1 MKMKNISQHLFLLIL
16 ISAGLAISSCN
27 QNAEPPV
34 EQEETDMPADRKV
47 TLTQDQVELAGF
59 KFGQP
64 ELKVLSGHV
73 DAPGKLS
80 LPSGAQAKI
89 SPVFGGIVHSIEVT
103 LGQTV
108 KKGQVLAYLTDPEYI
123 KIQNEYLSAHINLNL
138 LEDEYKRQQRLF
150 DQQVSS
156 EKKRIQAKTEFQT
169 TKAEAKALELMISQ
183 IGLDPEQVI
192 QGNLYTEIPVKS
204 PITGIINDIMINLG
218 ENITEDDKMFEVSCR
233 NELLLEL
240 DVFEKDILNIKNGQ
254 RVSFWLANAGGF
266 TYEAK
271 ILTTGGAVIQNGGVV
286 KVLASFYNEN
296 QQLIPG
302 MFVAAKIHTGEKEF
316 NALPESAIMNSGTSN
331 TFVYY
336 TTDSENSNTLSFEKV
351 GVSTGYNEDG
361 FVQVSFSER
370 LDPAA
375 RVVISGGYYIM
386 AEEGGE

>member
-192 QGNLYTEIPVKS
+192 QGNLYRNSGKIAYYRHHA
-204 PITGIINDIMINLG
+204 DIMITWVR
-218 ENITEDDKMFEVSCR
+218 ISPKMIRCLKYHAVMNCCLSLMFLRRIS
-233 NELLLEL
+233 
-240 DVFEKDILNIKNGQ
+240 LNIK
-254 RVSFWLANAGGF
+254 
-266 TYEAK
+266 
-271 ILTTGGAVIQNGGVV
+271 TG
-286 KVLASFYNEN
+286 
-296 QQLIPG
+296 
-302 MFVAAKIHTGEKEF
+302 
-316 NALPESAIMNSGTSN
+316 SAFHFG
-331 TFVYY
+331 
-336 TTDSENSNTLSFEKV
+336 
-351 GVSTGYNEDG
+351 
-361 FVQVSFSER
+361 
-370 LDPAA
+370 
-375 RVVISGGYYIM
+375 
-386 AEEGGE
+386 